1 MERPQKM
8 GLSVSDHGQS
18 LATFKHEPL
27 PSKLSIRIL
36 TLRGCTSQGDL
47 IQCDMTTYNLTP
59 NEVPAYTALSYTWGG
74 FDRKTPICVNGLRMD
89 VTHNLWEALVHLRAI
104 EERET
109 SIGAAW
115 QVRFASGYT
124 TLPWCTVQQ
133 VLFAHVPPN
142 SSDDN
147 PIVSRTI
154 PLSLFF
160 LFQTYKAR
168 RTTLGVLLSYAF
180 SSNCTDRDRVY
191 ALLGLAC
198 DGPAKAIV
206 PSYTLSACDVFCAT
220 IRAMVQYIA
229 SISDWSNVE
238 PALSFCQH
246 QPSVTSYAA
255 RENCDDLECG
265 A

>member
-47 IQCDMTTYNLTP
+47 IQCDLTTYNLTP
-59 NEVPAYTALSYTWGG
+59 NEVPAYTALSYTWDGS
-74 FDRKTPICVNGLRMD
+74 DRKTPICVNGLRMD

-124 TLPWCTVQQ
+124 TLPWCTVQK
-133 VLFAHVPPN
+133 
-142 SSDDN
+142 SY
-147 PIVSRTI
+147 SRMCPQTR
-154 PLSLFF
+154 PTTTQSFHEQYLSHC
-160 LFQTYKAR
+160 
-168 RTTLGVLLSYAF
+168 SF
-180 SSNCTDRDRVY
+180 SSKRTKPEG
-191 ALLGLAC
+191 LL
-198 DGPAKAIV
+198 
-206 PSYTLSACDVFCAT
+206 
-220 IRAMVQYIA
+220 
-229 SISDWSNVE
+229 
-238 PALSFCQH
+238 
-246 QPSVTSYAA
+246 
-255 RENCDDLECG
+255 
-265 A
+265 